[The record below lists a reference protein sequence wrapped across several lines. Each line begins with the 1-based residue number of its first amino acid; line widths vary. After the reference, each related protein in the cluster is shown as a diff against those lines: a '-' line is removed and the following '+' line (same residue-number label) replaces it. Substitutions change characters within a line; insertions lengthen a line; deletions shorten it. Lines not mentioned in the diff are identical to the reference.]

1 MQDLK
6 VAIVQSKLEW
16 EQPAKNRIHFS
27 NKIAEISEE
36 VDLIV
41 LPEMFTTGFSM
52 NPENCAEEIN
62 GVTTEWMLKVARE
75 KNSAICGSLMIVENG
90 KYFNRF
96 IFTTPNGEI
105 FTYNKRHLFTLAG
118 EHETYE
124 QGVNNVMIEYKGW
137 KIRPQICYD
146 LRFPVFIRN
155 TDEYDLLIFV
165 ANWPETR
172 INAWDTLLKARAI
185 ENLSYAIGVNRVGE
199 DANNLKYNGHSAVYN
214 PLGNEI
220 CYPIEN
226 EEKIEIVNLDKSEV
240 GKTRSQLNFLS
251 DRDEF
256 KIEL

>member
-16 EQPAKNRIHFS
+16 EQPEKNRTHFRS
-27 NKIAEISEE
+27 VISGISEE

-41 LPEMFTTGFSM
+41 LPEMFVTGFSM
-52 NPENCAEEIN
+52 VPEKNAETMD
-62 GVTTEWMLKVARE
+62 GPSVLWMQELAQK
-75 KNSAICGSLMIVENG
+75 KNSAICGSLIITENG
-90 KYFNRF
+90 KFFNRF
-96 IFTTPNGEI
+96 LFVTPEGQI
-105 FTYNKRHLFTLAG
+105 STYNKRHLFTLAG
-118 EHETYE
+118 EHETYQ
-124 QGVNNVMIEYKGW
+124 QGKDQTLIAYKGW

-155 TDEYDLLIFV
+155 TDRYDLLIFV

-172 INAWDTLLKARAI
+172 VNAWDTLLKARAI
-185 ENLSYAIGVNRVGE
+185 ENLSYVVGVNRVGE
-199 DANNLKYNGHSAVYN
+199 DANNLKYNGHSAVYD

-226 EEKIEIVNLDKSEV
+226 DEKVAIVSISKGNVEAVRK
-240 GKTRSQLNFLS
+240 QLNFLN
-251 DRDEF
+251 DMDNF

>member
-6 VAIVQSKLEW
+6 VAIIQSKLAW
-16 EQPAKNRIHFS
+16 EQPAENRRHFS
-27 NKIAEISEE
+27 DKIADISEE

-52 NPENCAEEIN
+52 SPENCAEGMNGETCQWMQEI
-62 GVTTEWMLKVARE
+62 ARE
-75 KNSAICGSLMIVENG
+75 KNSAICGSIMIVENG

-96 IFTTPNGEI
+96 LFVAPNGDI
-105 FTYNKRHLFTLAG
+105 STYNKRHLFTLAG

-124 QGVNNVMIEYKGW
+124 QGKQNVLIEYKGW

-155 TDEYDLLIFV
+155 TDNYDLLIFV

-185 ENLSYAIGVNRVGE
+185 ENLCYAIGVNRVGD
-199 DANNLKYNGHSAVYN
+199 DANNLKYNGHSAIYN

-220 CYPIEN
+220 CSPIHV
-226 EEKIEIVNLDKSEV
+226 EEKTVVVTLEKSV
-240 GKTRSQLNFLS
+240 IDKTRNQLNFLN
-251 DRDEF
+251 DRDQF
-256 KIEL
+256 KIDL